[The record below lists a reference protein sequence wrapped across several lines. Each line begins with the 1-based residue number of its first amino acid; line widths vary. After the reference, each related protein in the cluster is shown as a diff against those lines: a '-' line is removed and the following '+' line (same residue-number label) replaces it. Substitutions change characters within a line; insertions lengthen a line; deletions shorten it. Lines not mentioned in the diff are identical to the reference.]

1 MYPVSVTQTL
11 RAVLKRGALVAAA
24 NWPVALIQSVAD
36 GLFKLVIAAPL
47 IGGVLLVTIVIGADT
62 EALNTLDWRVIAA
75 GLVSSLLAHRVILVA
90 FLLSLALVIVGGSL
104 FVFLIKGGT
113 VGVLVRGD
121 RQTGAGSSL
130 PPGVIDRAAAFSIE
144 LFIDS
149 ARTLFP
155 RYARLGFVLMAI
167 YLGSGGAY
175 FAVVATRA
183 SGESWWVATLVIVVF
198 VLWTTLVNLLYL
210 LVQIVI
216 AADDCGVAAA
226 ARRVL
231 AFVRHERRLVI
242 GVFGVVLA
250 MVALATG
257 ASLLAF
263 TALGL
268 IFLVPLAWLA
278 AVPLQL
284 VALVL
289 RAIVFQYIGLSSIG
303 AYLTLYRRFSER
315 TAEGNPLPIP
325 VVQGDRMLDGS
336 EPSTNPS

>member
-1 MYPVSVTQTL
+1 VPVSQTL

-24 NWPVALIQSVAD
+24 NWPVAVIQSVAD

-47 IGGVLLVTIVIGADT
+47 VGGVLLVTIVIGADT
-62 EALNTLDWRVIAA
+62 EAFNTLDWRVLAA
-75 GLVSSLLAHRVILVA
+75 GLVSSLLAHRAILVA
-90 FLLSLALVIVGGSL
+90 FLLSLAVVIVGGSL
-104 FVFLIKGGT
+104 FVFLIKAGT

-121 RQTGAGSSL
+121 RQTGSTSSL
-130 PPGVIDRAAAFSIE
+130 PPHMIDAAAAFSIE
-144 LFIDS
+144 LFTDS
-149 ARTLFP
+149 ARALFP
-155 RYARLGFVLMAI
+155 RYARLGFVLMAV
-167 YLGSGGAY
+167 YLGSGAAY
-175 FAVVATRA
+175 LGVVASRA
-183 SGESWWVATLVIVVF
+183 AGESWWATTLIIVVF
-198 VLWTTLVNLLYL
+198 VIWTTVVNLVYL

-231 AFVRHERRLVI
+231 AFVRHERQLVVGI
-242 GVFGVVLA
+242 FGVVLG

-284 VALVL
+284 LALVL

-303 AYLTLYRRFSER
+303 AYLTLYRRYSER
-315 TAEGNPLPIP
+315 SLAGNRLAVPA
-325 VVQGDRMLDGS
+325 VQGEHVLDS
-336 EPSTNPS
+336 SAPSTNPS

>member
-1 MYPVSVTQTL
+1 VSVSQTL

-36 GLFKLVIAAPL
+36 GLFKMVIAAPL

-62 EALNTLDWRVIAA
+62 EALNTLDWRVLAA

-90 FLLSLALVIVGGSL
+90 FLMSLAVVIVGGSL

-121 RQTGAGSSL
+121 RQTGESPAL
-130 PPGVIDRAAAFSIE
+130 PPHVMDVAAAFSIE

-149 ARTLFP
+149 AWELFP
-155 RYARLGFVLMAI
+155 RYARLGFVLMAV
-167 YLGSGGAY
+167 YLGSGAAY
-175 FAVVATRA
+175 FGVVASRVA
-183 SGESWWVATLVIVVF
+183 GESWWATSLIIVVF
-198 VLWTTLVNLLYL
+198 VIWTTAVNLVYL

-231 AFVRHERRLVI
+231 AFVRHERRLVV
-242 GVFGVVLA
+242 GTFGVVLG

-284 VALVL
+284 VAVVL

-315 TAEGNPLPIP
+315 STADNPLALPA
-325 VVQGDRMLDGS
+325 VQGEGVLES
-336 EPSTNPS
+336 SAPSTNPS

>member
-1 MYPVSVTQTL
+1 VSVSQTL

-36 GLFKLVIAAPL
+36 GLFKMVMAAPL

-62 EALNTLDWRVIAA
+62 EALNTFDWRVLAA

-90 FLLSLALVIVGGSL
+90 FLLSLAVVIVGGSL

-121 RQTGAGSSL
+121 RQTSENASL
-130 PPGVIDRAAAFSIE
+130 HPSVIDSAAAFSIE

-149 ARTLFP
+149 ARALFP
-155 RYARLGFVLMAI
+155 RYARLGFVLMAV
-167 YLGSGGAY
+167 YLGSGAAY
-175 FAVVATRA
+175 FGVVASRTF
-183 SGESWWVATLVIVVF
+183 GESWWATTLVIVVF
-198 VLWTTLVNLLYL
+198 VIWTTMVNLWYL

-216 AADDCGVAAA
+216 AAEDCGVAAA

-231 AFVRHERRLVI
+231 AFVRHERQLVV
-242 GVFGVVLA
+242 GVFGVVLG

-315 TAEGNPLPIP
+315 SAAGNPLPVP
-325 VVQGDRMLDGS
+325 VVQGERVLDS
-336 EPSTNPS
+336 SAPSTNPS

>member
-1 MYPVSVTQTL
+1 VYPVSVTQTL

-62 EALNTLDWRVIAA
+62 EALNTLDWRVLAA

-90 FLLSLALVIVGGSL
+90 FLLSLAVVIVGGSL

-121 RQTGAGSSL
+121 RQTGAGASL
-130 PPGVIDRAAAFSIE
+130 PPGVIDVAAAFSIE
-144 LFIDS
+144 LFTDS
-149 ARTLFP
+149 ARALFP

-167 YLGSGGAY
+167 YLGSGAAY
-175 FAVVATRA
+175 FGVVATRA
-183 SGESWWVATLVIVVF
+183 FGESWWVATLVVVVF

-242 GVFGVVLA
+242 GVFGVMLA

-315 TAEGNPLPIP
+315 TAESNPLPIP
-325 VVQGDRMLDGS
+325 VVQGERMLDS
-336 EPSTNPS
+336 SAPSTNPS